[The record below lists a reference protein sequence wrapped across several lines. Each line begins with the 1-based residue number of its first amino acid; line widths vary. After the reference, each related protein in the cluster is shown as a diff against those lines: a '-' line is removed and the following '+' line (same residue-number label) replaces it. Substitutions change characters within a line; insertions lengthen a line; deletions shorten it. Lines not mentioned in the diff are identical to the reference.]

1 MRTKYGILNGFHI
14 KGKVLKRLIF
24 SSSGVLVYE
33 GKRLTFVSLPEMK
46 MAFYEPVDY
55 GAEEKVVFASNQ
67 FNKIQQ
73 LDDDEPY
80 LIIFTKGLMQI
91 HYKYLGENPIYVEG
105 QTL

>member
-24 SSSGVLVYE
+24 SNSGVLVYE
-33 GKRLTFVSLPEMK
+33 GNRLTFLSLPEMK
-46 MAFYEPVDY
+46 KAFYEPVDY

-91 HYKYLGENPIYVEG
+91 HYKHISEEPLLIYGEC
-105 QTL
+105 L